1 MAKRATVRR
10 SRDYMVWVDCEMT
23 GLDPSRHVIVEIATI
38 ITDFDLRI
46 VARGPELAIR
56 ASASQLRAMD
66 PWPRKTHTAS
76 GLLDRMA
83 REGVTLA
90 EAEAQTL
97 RFVRKHCYAG
107 TAPLCGNSV
116 WQDKRFLTKY
126 MPAFQDFLHYRIVDV
141 STVKQLVSHWCP
153 DRQYETVKT
162 ETHRALADIEESIA
176 ELASYKS
183 IFVKNVKK
191 GSGIFSGLP

>member
-1 MAKRATVRR
+1 MAKRATIRR

-23 GLDPSRHVIVEIATI
+23 GLDPTRHVILEIATI
-38 ITDFDLRI
+38 VTDFDLTV

-56 ASASQLRAMD
+56 QNAAKMRAMD

-76 GLLDRMA
+76 GLLARMA
-83 REGVTLA
+83 TDGVTLA

-97 RFVRKHCYAG
+97 RFVRKYCYAH

-116 WQDKRFLTKY
+116 WQDKRFLARY
-126 MPAFQDFLHYRIVDV
+126 MPAFHDFLHYRIVDV

-153 DRQYETVKT
+153 ARRHAPVKT

-176 ELASYKS
+176 ELAAYKA
-183 IFVKNVKK
+183 IFAK
-191 GSGIFSGLP
+191 

>member
-1 MAKRATVRR
+1 MATRAKVQR

-23 GLDPSRHVIVEIATI
+23 GLDPSRHVIVEIATL
-38 ITDFDLRI
+38 ITDFDLNL

-66 PWPRKTHTAS
+66 AWPRKTHKAS

-97 RFVRKHCYAG
+97 RFVRKHCYAI

-126 MPAFQDFLHYRIVDV
+126 MPALQQFLHYRIVDV
-141 STVKQLVSHWCP
+141 SSVKQLVAHWCP
-153 DRQYETVKT
+153 DKVYAPVKT

-176 ELASYKS
+176 ELASYKA
-183 IFVKNVKK
+183 IFAK
-191 GSGIFSGLP
+191 